1 MTTSGSFSR
10 ILVPTDFSAGSEAA
24 WRAAQRLAGAL
35 GAELVLLHVFVET
48 PLFFEGPF
56 AGERVREV
64 YASAR
69 AWVQEQID
77 KWAADAR
84 ATGRTVRAALRTGVP
99 YQEIVAAAR
108 DEGAD
113 LVVLGTHG
121 RGGLDRALLG
131 SVADRVIRTAPC
143 PVMTIRDASA

>member
-1 MTTSGSFSR
+1 MTVNGSFSR

-35 GAELVLLHVFVET
+35 GAELVLVHVFVET

-69 AWVQEQID
+69 AWVQEQLD
-77 KWAADAR
+77 KWTADAR

-108 DEGAD
+108 DERAD
-113 LVVLGTHG
+113 LIVLGTHG

-143 PVMTIRDASA
+143 PVMTVRDASA

>member
-35 GAELVLLHVFVET
+35 GAELVLVHVFVET

-69 AWVQEQID
+69 AWVQEQLD

>member
-10 ILVPTDFSAGSEAA
+10 ILVPTDFSAGSETA

-35 GAELVLLHVFVET
+35 GAELVLLHVLVET

-56 AGERVREV
+56 TGERVREV

-69 AWVQEQID
+69 AWVQEQLD

-84 ATGRTVRAALRTGVP
+84 ATGQTVRAALRTGVP

>member
-10 ILVPTDFSAGSEAA
+10 ILMPTDFSAGSEAA

-69 AWVQEQID
+69 AWVQEQLD